1 MADRMSRPLGRLIY
15 EAVSRSIR
23 LDARRKGVSL
33 SGVSFTGVD
42 IIFCRRTA
50 FLTDPASKPERLC

>member
-1 MADRMSRPLGRLIY
+1 MADRMSRPRGRLIY
-15 EAVSRSIR
+15 EAVPKSIR
-23 LDARRKGVSL
+23 LEARRKGVPL

-50 FLTDPASKPERLC
+50 FPTDPASKPERLC